1 MEENDMGI
9 TIKSLLLTTG
19 IILCIPLAAA
29 LTLAVYVV
37 KRMRGIHIFG
47 GCHEDV
53 QSSIHQDVPEIIDV
67 KSYAD

>member
-53 QSSIHQDVPEIIDV
+53 QSSIHQDVTEIIDV

>member
-1 MEENDMGI
+1 MGI

-53 QSSIHQDVPEIIDV
+53 QSSIHQDGPEIIDV

>member
-1 MEENDMGI
+1 MGI

-37 KRMRGIHIFG
+37 KRMRGVHIFRRH
-47 GCHEDV
+47 HEDV

-67 KSYAD
+67 ESYAG